1 MSGGEQPRQVLI
13 IDAEWERSRVVAQIL
28 RATGGYRVSWTAT
41 HEEGWMLLEAAHPS
55 IVFVELSPPS
65 HEGLL
70 FTRELR
76 LSELACRKVPVIM
89 LAGHPTETVIRASR
103 DAGVSEFLRSP
114 FNVRDL
120 MLRVDAV
127 TLKQRSWIEAINYVG
142 PDRRRFNSAAYTGP
156 RKRRTDMANCSAE
169 DARIAEA
176 LKIMKAALDAIHSH
190 PRQALRSLQAQAE
203 ELESAAAAKADYT
216 LARGAAE
223 LKDYLDT
230 ASRTGSLSRE
240 QLAAYASGLLGS
252 SKDGRSAARRSVA
265 A

>member
-1 MSGGEQPRQVLI
+1 
-13 IDAEWERSRVVAQIL
+13 
-28 RATGGYRVSWTAT
+28 
-41 HEEGWMLLEAAHPS
+41 MLLEAANPA

-120 MLRVDAV
+120 MLRVEAV
-127 TLKQRSWIEAINYVG
+127 TQKERGWIEAINYVG
-142 PDRRRFNSAAYTGP
+142 PDRRRFNSAGYSGP
-156 RKRRTDMANCSAE
+156 RKRRTDMGGVSTH

-190 PRQALRSLQAQAE
+190 PRQALRSLHAQAE
-203 ELESAAAAKADYT
+203 ELESAAAAKADYSMAT
-216 LARGAAE
+216 GARQ
-223 LKDYLDT
+223 LKEYLDT
-230 ASRTGSLSRE
+230 AARTGVLNRE
-240 QLAAYASGLLGS
+240 QLAAYAGGLLS
-252 SKDGRSAARRSVA
+252 PTRVRAYAA
-265 A
+265 